1 MNRILLVIATA
12 VAVLAFEVS
21 AGDAAY
27 IGNAPWC
34 AVVNIGAGDVEW
46 DCEYPSVQACSSARS
61 SGTPF
66 GAIAARPIC
75 RRQTAV
81 RQCL

>member
-34 AVVNIGAGDVEW
+34 SREH
-46 DCEYPSVQACSSARS
+46 RS
-61 SGTPF
+61 G
-66 GAIAARPIC
+66 
-75 RRQTAV
+75 
-81 RQCL
+81 